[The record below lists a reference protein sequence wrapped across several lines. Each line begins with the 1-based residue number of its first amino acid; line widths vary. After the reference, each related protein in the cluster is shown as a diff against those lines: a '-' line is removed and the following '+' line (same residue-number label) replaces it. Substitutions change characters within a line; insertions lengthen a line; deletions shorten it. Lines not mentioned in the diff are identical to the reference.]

1 MAVAQENSS
10 DNLDGNDALLL
21 DDNLSISV
29 EGLYAFLDE
38 QPFDPV
44 DDQSQVRLPS
54 VRSKLWS
61 SAHAIVTLPLD
72 VNVSHYVD
80 FGCDLYSDSDQKDFD
95 ELRAGISQQNR
106 FKMYESYADVELDKA
121 LASVGSL
128 IQMADTDEPLPD
140 MCVEQ
145 NYLDDVSLKSES
157 SIDSSPLPSTGN
169 SIFDDAHIPAV
180 DASLKWFPHSFP
192 NLHNKRQKTS
202 TKTGREELV
211 QESHYIQH
219 NSLKHS
225 DDDLNVSSTVSCIS
239 VEDDDAGICI
249 LDDVSNF
256 AHPLPPP
263 VIVKNHTML
272 EQSGYIQTY
281 QPRLGGTRLKADD
294 ERLTLRLALQVL
306 VASPLLIINL

>member
-61 SAHAIVTLPLD
+61 SAHAIITFEGSDQGKQSGGLTDP
-72 VNVSHYVD
+72 VNAFQTNAGICVVLYCVIIFLWKLVLYVSHYVD
-80 FGCDLYSDSDQKDFD
+80 FGCDQKDFD

-140 MCVEQ
+140 
-145 NYLDDVSLKSES
+145 
-157 SIDSSPLPSTGN
+157 
-169 SIFDDAHIPAV
+169 
-180 DASLKWFPHSFP
+180 
-192 NLHNKRQKTS
+192 
-202 TKTGREELV
+202 
-211 QESHYIQH
+211 
-219 NSLKHS
+219 
-225 DDDLNVSSTVSCIS
+225 
-239 VEDDDAGICI
+239 
-249 LDDVSNF
+249 
-256 AHPLPPP
+256 
-263 VIVKNHTML
+263 
-272 EQSGYIQTY
+272 
-281 QPRLGGTRLKADD
+281 
-294 ERLTLRLALQVL
+294 
-306 VASPLLIINL
+306 

>member
-61 SAHAIVTLPLD
+61 SAHAIITFEGSDQGKQSGGLTDP
-72 VNVSHYVD
+72 VNAFQTNAGICVVLYCVIIFLWKLVLYVSHYVD

-140 MCVEQ
+140 
-145 NYLDDVSLKSES
+145 
-157 SIDSSPLPSTGN
+157 
-169 SIFDDAHIPAV
+169 
-180 DASLKWFPHSFP
+180 
-192 NLHNKRQKTS
+192 
-202 TKTGREELV
+202 
-211 QESHYIQH
+211 
-219 NSLKHS
+219 
-225 DDDLNVSSTVSCIS
+225 
-239 VEDDDAGICI
+239 
-249 LDDVSNF
+249 
-256 AHPLPPP
+256 
-263 VIVKNHTML
+263 
-272 EQSGYIQTY
+272 
-281 QPRLGGTRLKADD
+281 
-294 ERLTLRLALQVL
+294 
-306 VASPLLIINL
+306 